1 MKKVLLIIIASLFS
15 FSAANSE
22 VTLGVS
28 GNYSVFAAEGKE
40 ENYGYAGALSK
51 TTVEYGAF
59 TDQYVSIFGEFSPN
73 GVVGIGIEYVPTTIS
88 TPKNINTQVQGT
100 DGTSS
105 DDTVQADFVDLTTL
119 YAIARLPI
127 AGMYVKAGMSVVDIE
142 INETGKSGSYNN
154 TDTDGYMI
162 AIGSQF
168 NMDNGIGVRVELKG
182 HQFDDVTAN
191 NGTAA
196 GSADANVVTV
206 TDQIGATG
214 TISLVKTF

>member
-1 MKKVLLIIIASLFS
+1 MKKVLLIIVASLFS
-15 FSAANSE
+15 FTSANSE

-40 ENYGYAGALSK
+40 RNFGYAGALSK
-51 TTVEYGAF
+51 TTIEYGAF
-59 TDQYVSIFGEFSPN
+59 TDQFVSVFGEFSPN

-88 TPKNINTQVQGT
+88 TPKNINTQVQGG

-119 YAIARLPI
+119 YAIARLPVGGI
-127 AGMYVKAGMSVVDIE
+127 YVKAGMSVVDIE
-142 INETGKSGSYNN
+142 VNETGKSGSYNN
-154 TDTDGYMI
+154 TDTDGYMV

-168 NMDNGIGVRVELKG
+168 DLANGIGIRLELKG
-182 HQFDDVTAN
+182 NQFDDVTAN
-191 NGTAA
+191 NGKAA
-196 GSADANVVTV
+196 GVADAIVIDV